1 MFYELVP
8 VLLRGKWK
16 GVGISLDEAIIAYH
30 HDIAIS
36 LWKDMNIGHLP
47 LKRIEEPQH
56 DNIYIYIQEMRF
68 GASMLINTTRR
79 DPVRKVR
86 PQISEGKTSRLA
98 KITKFQYQHHPKG

>member
-56 DNIYIYIQEMRF
+56 DNIYIYFKRC
-68 GASMLINTTRR
+68 GS
-79 DPVRKVR
+79 V
-86 PQISEGKTSRLA
+86 
-98 KITKFQYQHHPKG
+98 HPC